1 MLTVFPDAVAVEA
14 DLAGGRLECPGCGG
28 RLRPW
33 GWARARRIRD
43 GAGPDH
49 RLVQV
54 RPRRTRCTGCAG
66 THVLLRASWAGR
78 RADEVVVIAS
88 AIEAKIVSGVGHRR
102 IAAGCG
108 RPVSTVRGW
117 LRAFAASASAI
128 VGAFT
133 DLIHRDGADPA
144 GLWPAPARTLAG
156 QALAAVTAYAAVL
169 AERFAVVALPWQ
181 QAAMAVAGPFFFSA
195 GRWAGGV
202 QHELALTSGAVGGKG
217 GQRTG

>member
-14 DLAGGRLECPGCGG
+14 DLADGRLECPGCRA

-33 GWARARRIRD
+33 GWGRARRIRH
-43 GAGPDH
+43 GTGPDH
-49 RLVQV
+49 RWVEV

-66 THVLLRASWAGR
+66 THVLLRACWAGR
-78 RADEVVVIAS
+78 RADAAAVIAS
-88 AIEAKIVSGVGHRR
+88 AIEAKIVSGAGHRR

-133 DLIHRDGADPA
+133 ALLHRDGADPA
-144 GLWPAPARTLAG
+144 GLWPAPARTPAG
-156 QALAAVTAYAAVL
+156 QALSAVAFYAAALV
-169 AERFAVVALPWQ
+169 ERFALVVLPWH

-195 GRWAGGV
+195 GRWAAGV
-202 QHELALTSGAVGGKG
+202 QHEVALMLSPAGGKG
-217 GQRTG
+217 GQSTG